1 VVFLLKNPWYFV
13 PRTKVGERVKK
24 YRLFKLDT
32 FEQKRVINHNFSVV
46 QMNSNFIE
54 LTNKKYVWKGKNL
67 IFLFLLAIPYVLLV
81 LFGGY
86 FILKDGVEDE
96 KIIIY
101 SSAIL
106 LAFGGLY
113 VFITMLIPF
122 LKFDFLKSLYLP
134 VLISRHNNSMTVCST
149 GNSTTQFSLD
159 DLYFDIVQSQGVVG
173 LPLYELH
180 AYILDSEVINHDI
193 QLGTP
198 NIHKDYIEGFLL
210 FIKTYVEQGPEPLYY
225 RKGIDDPEQDYK
237 SKLTYCYDIQ
247 EKKESIKQSWQ
258 TVFINH
264 FQTPLYALIFAVPE
278 FLRFFGRRITVV
290 FSKPFY
296 WSETLKKEHVVDE
309 NDSYSVTAKDN
320 LKFGFFSVKERQNE

>member
-1 VVFLLKNPWYFV
+1 MKNPWYFV

-32 FEQKRVINHNFSVV
+32 FELKRVINHNFSVV

-54 LTNKKYVWKGKNL
+54 LTNKNYVWKGKKIIFLSLFGIPFFLSIIVFTYL
-67 IFLFLLAIPYVLLV
+67 IFKDGIGDLLV
-81 LFGGY
+81 LLLL
-86 FILKDGVEDE
+86 FILVSF
-96 KIIIY
+96 ISLY
-101 SSAIL
+101 ML
-106 LAFGGLY
+106 L
-113 VFITMLIPF
+113 TMLVPF
-122 LKFDFLKSLYLP
+122 LKLDFLKPIYLP
-134 VLISRHNNSMTVCST
+134 ILINRQKKTMIVCSD
-149 GNSTTQFSLD
+149 GGSTTQFQLD

-180 AYILDSEVINHDI
+180 AYILDGEVIKHDI

-225 RKGIDDPEQDYK
+225 RKEIDDPEQDYK

-278 FLRFFGRRITVV
+278 FVRFFGRRITVV

-296 WSETLKKEHVVDE
+296 WSEALKKEHVVDE
-309 NDSYSVTAKDN
+309 NDPYIVTTKDN
-320 LKFGFFSVKERQNE
+320 LKFGFFSVKEKQHE

>member
-1 VVFLLKNPWYFV
+1 MKNPWYFV

-24 YRLFKLDT
+24 YQLFKLDT
-32 FEQKRVINHNFSVV
+32 FELKRVINHNFSVV

-54 LTNKKYVWKGKNL
+54 LTNKNYVWKGKKL
-67 IFLFLLAIPYVLLV
+67 IFSSFFGAPYALLV

-86 FILKDGVEDE
+86 LFFKDGGDDLLVLRLLFILLFL
-96 KIIIY
+96 IALY
-101 SSAIL
+101 ML
-106 LAFGGLY
+106 L
-113 VFITMLIPF
+113 TMLIPF
-122 LKFDFLKSLYLP
+122 LKFDFLKPLYLP
-134 VLISRHNNSMTVCST
+134 ILINRQKKTMTVCSDE
-149 GNSTTQFSLD
+149 NNATQFSLD

-180 AYILDSEVINHDI
+180 AYILDGEVIKHDI

-278 FLRFFGRRITVV
+278 FVRFFGRRITVI

-296 WSETLKKEHVVDE
+296 WSEALKKEHVVDE
-309 NDSYSVTAKDN
+309 NDPYSVTAKDN
-320 LKFGFFSVKERQNE
+320 LKFGFFSVKEKQHE

>member
-1 VVFLLKNPWYFV
+1 MKNPWYFV
-13 PRTKVGERVKK
+13 PRTKVGKRVKK
-24 YRLFKLDT
+24 YQLFKLDT
-32 FEQKRVINHNFSVV
+32 FELKRVINHNFSVV
-46 QMNSNFIE
+46 QMNSSFIE
-54 LTNKKYVWKGKNL
+54 FINKEYIWIGKS
-67 IFLFLLAIPYVLLV
+67 F
-81 LFGGY
+81 
-86 FILKDGVEDE
+86 
-96 KIIIY
+96 IY
-101 SSAIL
+101 SFLIGIPVLVMSIFFIYMIFFDYGEIDYIMWFGAISIFI
-106 LAFGGLY
+106 ASLY
-113 VFITMLIPF
+113 ILITMLQPLMSKELFKPLYNSIMLNRKNKVVTFHENNEF
-122 LKFDFLKSLYLP
+122 LRLQLS
-134 VLISRHNNSMTVCST
+134 
-149 GNSTTQFSLD
+149 

-173 LPLYELH
+173 LSLYELH
-180 AYILDSEVINHDI
+180 AYILDGEVIKYDI

-247 EKKESIKQSWQ
+247 EKKESFKQSWQ

-296 WSETLKKEHVVDE
+296 WSEALKKEHAVDE
-309 NDSYSVTAKDN
+309 NDPYSVTAKDN
-320 LKFGFFSVKERQNE
+320 LKFGFFSVKEKQHE

>member
-1 VVFLLKNPWYFV
+1 MKNPWYFV
-13 PRTKVGERVKK
+13 PRTKVGDNIKK
-24 YRLFKLDT
+24 YQLFKLKT
-32 FEQKRVINHNFSVV
+32 FELKREINHNFSVV

-54 LTNKKYVWKGKNL
+54 FTNKNYAWKGKIVT
-67 IFLFLLAIPYVLLV
+67 IFLLV
-81 LFGGY
+81 ALPILTLTIYLSIF
-86 FILKDGVEDE
+86 FLKDGVEDE
-96 KIIIY
+96 VFVIY
-101 SSAIL
+101 TSAIIVICS
-106 LAFGGLY
+106 ALY
-113 VFITMLIPF
+113 IFITMFLSF
-122 LKFDFLKSLYLP
+122 LKFDFLKPLYLP
-134 VLISRHNNSMTVCST
+134 ILIHRQKMTMTVCSD
-149 GNSTTQFSLD
+149 GNSITQFSLD

-180 AYILDSEVINHDI
+180 AYILDGEVIKHDI

-210 FIKTYVEQGPEPLYY
+210 FIKTYVEQGSEPLYY

-237 SKLTYCYDIQ
+237 SRLTYCYDIQ

-278 FLRFFGRRITVV
+278 FVRFFGRRITVV

-296 WSETLKKEHVVDE
+296 WSEALKKEHVVDE
-309 NDSYSVTAKDN
+309 NDPYSVTAKDN
-320 LKFGFFSVKERQNE
+320 LKFSFLSVKEKLHD

>member
-1 VVFLLKNPWYFV
+1 MKNLWYFI
-13 PRTKVGERVKK
+13 PRTKVGDNVKK
-24 YRLFKLDT
+24 YQLFKLET
-32 FEQKRVINHNFSVV
+32 FELKRVINHNFSVV

-54 LTNKKYVWKGKNL
+54 FTNKNYAWKGKIVT
-67 IFLFLLAIPYVLLV
+67 IFLLV
-81 LFGGY
+81 ALPILTLTIYLSIF
-86 FILKDGVEDE
+86 FLKDGVEDE
-96 KIIIY
+96 VFVIY
-101 SSAIL
+101 TSAIIVICS
-106 LAFGGLY
+106 ALY
-113 VFITMLIPF
+113 IFITMF
-122 LKFDFLKSLYLP
+122 LSFFKFDFLKPLYLP
-134 VLISRHNNSMTVCST
+134 VLIHRQKKIMVVCSDE
-149 GNSTTQFSLD
+149 NNATQFSLD

-180 AYILDSEVINHDI
+180 AYILDGEVIKQDI

-247 EKKESIKQSWQ
+247 EKKESFKQSWQ

-278 FLRFFGRRITVV
+278 FVRFFGRRITVV

-296 WSETLKKEHVVDE
+296 WSETLKKEHAVDE
-309 NDSYSVTAKDN
+309 NDPYSVTAKDN
-320 LKFGFFSVKERQNE
+320 LKFGFFSVKDK

>member
-1 VVFLLKNPWYFV
+1 MKNPWYFV

-24 YRLFKLDT
+24 YQLFKLDT
-32 FEQKRVINHNFSVV
+32 FELKRVINHNFSVV

-54 LTNKKYVWKGKNL
+54 FTNKNYVWKGKNL

-81 LFGGY
+81 LFGSY

-122 LKFDFLKSLYLP
+122 LKFDFLKPLYLP

-180 AYILDSEVINHDI
+180 AYILDGEVIKHDI
-193 QLGTP
+193 QLGTT

-210 FIKTYVEQGPEPLYY
+210 FIKTYVEQGPEALYY

-247 EKKESIKQSWQ
+247 EKKESFKQSWQ

-278 FLRFFGRRITVV
+278 FVRFFGRRITVV

-309 NDSYSVTAKDN
+309 NDPYSVTAKDN
-320 LKFGFFSVKERQNE
+320 LKFGFFSVKEKQHE

>member
-1 VVFLLKNPWYFV
+1 MKNPWYFV

-24 YRLFKLDT
+24 YQLFKLDT
-32 FEQKRVINHNFSVV
+32 FELKRVINHNFSVV

-54 LTNKKYVWKGKNL
+54 LTNKNYVWKGKNL

-81 LFGGY
+81 LFGSY

-122 LKFDFLKSLYLP
+122 LKFDFLKPLYLP

-180 AYILDSEVINHDI
+180 AYILDGEVIKHDI

-198 NIHKDYIEGFLL
+198 NIHKDDIEGFLL
-210 FIKTYVEQGPEPLYY
+210 FIKTYVEQGSEPLYY
-225 RKGIDDPEQDYK
+225 RKEIDDPEQDYK

-247 EKKESIKQSWQ
+247 EKKESFKQSWQ

-278 FLRFFGRRITVV
+278 FVRFFGRRITVV
-290 FSKPFY
+290 FSKPFC
-296 WSETLKKEHVVDE
+296 WSEALKKEHVVDE
-309 NDSYSVTAKDN
+309 NDPYSVTAKDN
-320 LKFGFFSVKERQNE
+320 LKFGFFSVKEKQHE

>member
-1 VVFLLKNPWYFV
+1 MLKNPWYFV

-134 VLISRHNNSMTVCST
+134 VLISTHNNSMTVCST

-264 FQTPLYALIFAVPE
+264 FQTPLYALIFAIPE
-278 FLRFFGRRITVV
+278 FLRFFGRRIKVV

-296 WSETLKKEHVVDE
+296 WSEALKKEHVVDE
-309 NDSYSVTAKDN
+309 NDPYSVTAKYN
-320 LKFGFFSVKERQNE
+320 LKFGFFSVQEKQHE

>member
-1 VVFLLKNPWYFV
+1 MKNPWYFV

-24 YRLFKLDT
+24 YQLFKLDT
-32 FEQKRVINHNFSVV
+32 FELKRVINHNFSVV

-54 LTNKKYVWKGKNL
+54 FTNRNYTWKGKIVT
-67 IFLFLLAIPYVLLV
+67 IFLLV
-81 LFGGY
+81 ALPILTLTIYLSIF
-86 FILKDGVEDE
+86 FLKDGVEDE
-96 KIIIY
+96 VFVIY
-101 SSAIL
+101 TSAIIVIFS
-106 LAFGGLY
+106 ALY
-113 VFITMLIPF
+113 IFITMF
-122 LKFDFLKSLYLP
+122 LSFFKFDFLKPLYLP
-134 VLISRHNNSMTVCST
+134 VLIHRQKKRMTVCSD
-149 GNSTTQFSLD
+149 GDNTTQFSLD

-180 AYILDSEVINHDI
+180 AYILDGEVIKYDI

-210 FIKTYVEQGPEPLYY
+210 FIKTYVEQGPEPLYH

-278 FLRFFGRRITVV
+278 FVRFFGRRITVI

-296 WSETLKKEHVVDE
+296 WSEALKREHAVDE
-309 NDSYSVTAKDN
+309 NEPYSVTAKDN
-320 LKFGFFSVKERQNE
+320 LKFGFFSVKEKQHE

>member
-1 VVFLLKNPWYFV
+1 MLKNPWYFV

-24 YRLFKLDT
+24 YQLFKLDT
-32 FEQKRVINHNFSVV
+32 FELKRVINHNFSVV

-54 LTNKKYVWKGKNL
+54 FTNRNYVWKGKNL

-81 LFGGY
+81 LFGSY

-122 LKFDFLKSLYLP
+122 LKFDFLKPLSLP

-149 GNSTTQFSLD
+149 GNSTTQFLLD
-159 DLYFDIVQSQGVVG
+159 DLYFDIIQSQGVVG

-180 AYILDSEVINHDI
+180 AYILDGEVIKYDI

-247 EKKESIKQSWQ
+247 EKKNPLSKVGKPCLSIIFRHHSMRL
-258 TVFINH
+258 FL
-264 FQTPLYALIFAVPE
+264 LYL
-278 FLRFFGRRITVV
+278 
-290 FSKPFY
+290 
-296 WSETLKKEHVVDE
+296 
-309 NDSYSVTAKDN
+309 N
-320 LKFGFFSVKERQNE
+320 L

>member
-1 VVFLLKNPWYFV
+1 MKNPWYFV

-24 YRLFKLDT
+24 YQIFNLDT
-32 FEQKRVINHNFSVV
+32 FELKRVINHNFSVV

-54 LTNKKYVWKGKNL
+54 FTNKNYVWKGKKL
-67 IFLFLLAIPYVLLV
+67 IFLSFFGIPFVLLV

-86 FILKDGVEDE
+86 LFLKDGIGD
-96 KIIIY
+96 
-101 SSAIL
+101 L
-106 LAFGGLY
+106 LGFLISLIFVFLISLY
-113 VFITMLIPF
+113 MLLTMLIPF
-122 LKFDFLKSLYLP
+122 LKLDFLKPIYLP
-134 VLISRHNNSMTVCST
+134 ILINRQKKTMIVCSD
-149 GNSTTQFSLD
+149 GGSTAQFQLD

-180 AYILDSEVINHDI
+180 AYILDGEVIKHDI

-247 EKKESIKQSWQ
+247 EKKESFKQSWQ

-264 FQTPLYALIFAVPE
+264 FQTPLYALIFAIPE
-278 FLRFFGRRITVV
+278 FVRFFGRRITVV

-296 WSETLKKEHVVDE
+296 WSEELKKEHVIDG
-309 NDSYSVTAKDN
+309 NDPYIVTAKDN
-320 LKFGFFSVKERQNE
+320 LKFGFFSVKDK

>member
-1 VVFLLKNPWYFV
+1 MKNPWYFD
-13 PRTKVGERVKK
+13 PRTQVGKRVKK
-24 YRLFKLDT
+24 YQLFKLDT
-32 FEQKRVINHNFSVV
+32 FELKRVINHNFSVV

-54 LTNKKYVWKGKNL
+54 FTNKNYAWKGKIVT
-67 IFLFLLAIPYVLLV
+67 IFLLV
-81 LFGGY
+81 ALPILTLTIYLSIF
-86 FILKDGVEDE
+86 FLKDGVEDE
-96 KIIIY
+96 VFVIY
-101 SSAIL
+101 TSAIIVIFS
-106 LAFGGLY
+106 ALY
-113 VFITMLIPF
+113 IFITMF
-122 LKFDFLKSLYLP
+122 LSFFKFDFLKPLYFP
-134 VLISRHNNSMTVCST
+134 VLINRQKKTMTICSDENNA
-149 GNSTTQFSLD
+149 TQFLLD

-180 AYILDSEVINHDI
+180 AYILDGEVIKHDI

-247 EKKESIKQSWQ
+247 EKKESLKQSWQ

-309 NDSYSVTAKDN
+309 NDPYSVTAKDN
-320 LKFGFFSVKERQNE
+320 LKFGFFNVKEKQHE

>member
-1 VVFLLKNPWYFV
+1 MKNPWYFV
-13 PRTKVGERVKK
+13 SRTKVGERVKK
-24 YRLFKLDT
+24 YQLFKLDT
-32 FEQKRVINHNFSVV
+32 FELKRVINHNFSVV

-54 LTNKKYVWKGKNL
+54 LTNKNYVWKGKNL

-81 LFGGY
+81 LFGSY

-122 LKFDFLKSLYLP
+122 LKFDFLKPLYLP

-180 AYILDSEVINHDI
+180 AYILDGEVIKHDI

-247 EKKESIKQSWQ
+247 EKKESLKQSWQ

-264 FQTPLYALIFAVPE
+264 FQTPLYALIFAIPE
-278 FLRFFGRRITVV
+278 FVRFFGRRITVV
-290 FSKPFY
+290 FSKPFC
-296 WSETLKKEHVVDE
+296 WSEALKKEHVVDE
-309 NDSYSVTAKDN
+309 NDPYSVTAKDN
-320 LKFGFFSVKERQNE
+320 LKFGFFSVKEKQHE

>member
-1 VVFLLKNPWYFV
+1 MFLSF
-13 PRTKVGERVKK
+13 
-24 YRLFKLDT
+24 F
-32 FEQKRVINHNFSVV
+32 
-46 QMNSNFIE
+46 
-54 LTNKKYVWKGKNL
+54 
-67 IFLFLLAIPYVLLV
+67 
-81 LFGGY
+81 
-86 FILKDGVEDE
+86 
-96 KIIIY
+96 
-101 SSAIL
+101 
-106 LAFGGLY
+106 
-113 VFITMLIPF
+113 
-122 LKFDFLKSLYLP
+122 KFDFLKPLYFP
-134 VLISRHNNSMTVCST
+134 VLINRQKKTMTICSDENNA
-149 GNSTTQFSLD
+149 TQFLLD

-180 AYILDSEVINHDI
+180 AYILDGEVIKHDI

-247 EKKESIKQSWQ
+247 EKKESLKQSWQ

-309 NDSYSVTAKDN
+309 NDPYSVTAKDN
-320 LKFGFFSVKERQNE
+320 LKFGFFSVKEKQHE

>member
-1 VVFLLKNPWYFV
+1 MLKNPWYFV

-24 YRLFKLDT
+24 YQLFKLDT
-32 FEQKRVINHNFSVV
+32 FELKRVINHNFSVV

-54 LTNKKYVWKGKNL
+54 FTNRNYTWKGKIVT
-67 IFLFLLAIPYVLLV
+67 IFLLV
-81 LFGGY
+81 ALPILTLTIYLSIF
-86 FILKDGVEDE
+86 FLKDGVEDE
-96 KIIIY
+96 VFVIY
-101 SSAIL
+101 TSAIIVIFS
-106 LAFGGLY
+106 ALY
-113 VFITMLIPF
+113 IFITMF
-122 LKFDFLKSLYLP
+122 LSFFKFDFLKPLYLP
-134 VLISRHNNSMTVCST
+134 VLIHRHKKKMTVCSD
-149 GNSTTQFSLD
+149 GDNATQFSLD

-180 AYILDSEVINHDI
+180 AYILDGEVIKYDI

-278 FLRFFGRRITVV
+278 FVRFFGRRITVI

-296 WSETLKKEHVVDE
+296 WSEALKKEHVVDE
-309 NDSYSVTAKDN
+309 NDPYSVTAKDN
-320 LKFGFFSVKERQNE
+320 LKFGFFSVKEKQHE

>member
-1 VVFLLKNPWYFV
+1 MKNPWYFV

-24 YRLFKLDT
+24 YQLFKLDT
-32 FEQKRVINHNFSVV
+32 FELKRVINHNFSVV

-54 LTNKKYVWKGKNL
+54 LTNKNYVWKGKNL

-81 LFGGY
+81 LFGSY

-122 LKFDFLKSLYLP
+122 LKFDFLKPLYLP

-180 AYILDSEVINHDI
+180 AYILDGEVIKHDI

-264 FQTPLYALIFAVPE
+264 FQTPLYALIFAIPE
-278 FLRFFGRRITVV
+278 FIRFFGRRITVL
-290 FSKPFY
+290 FSKPFC
-296 WSETLKKEHVVDE
+296 WSEALKKEHAVDE
-309 NDSYSVTAKDN
+309 NDPYSVTAKDN
-320 LKFGFFSVKERQNE
+320 LKFGFFSVKEKQHE

>member
-1 VVFLLKNPWYFV
+1 
-13 PRTKVGERVKK
+13 
-24 YRLFKLDT
+24 
-32 FEQKRVINHNFSVV
+32 
-46 QMNSNFIE
+46 
-54 LTNKKYVWKGKNL
+54 L

-81 LFGGY
+81 LFGSY

-122 LKFDFLKSLYLP
+122 LKFDFLKPLYLP

-180 AYILDSEVINHDI
+180 AYILDGEVIKYDI

-198 NIHKDYIEGFLL
+198 NIHKDYIEGFLI

-247 EKKESIKQSWQ
+247 EKKESFKQSWQ

-278 FLRFFGRRITVV
+278 FVRFFGRRITVV
-290 FSKPFY
+290 FSKPFC
-296 WSETLKKEHVVDE
+296 WSEALKKEHVVDE
-309 NDSYSVTAKDN
+309 NDPYIVTAKDN
-320 LKFGFFSVKERQNE
+320 LKFGFFSVKEKQHE

>member
-1 VVFLLKNPWYFV
+1 MKNPWYFV
-13 PRTKVGERVKK
+13 SRTKVGESVKK
-24 YRLFKLDT
+24 YQLFKLDT
-32 FEQKRVINHNFSVV
+32 FELKRVINHNFSVV

-54 LTNKKYVWKGKNL
+54 LTNKNYVWKGKKIIFLSLFGIPFFLSIIVFTYL
-67 IFLFLLAIPYVLLV
+67 IFKDGIGDLLV
-81 LFGGY
+81 LLLL
-86 FILKDGVEDE
+86 FILVSF
-96 KIIIY
+96 ISLY
-101 SSAIL
+101 ML
-106 LAFGGLY
+106 L
-113 VFITMLIPF
+113 TMLVPF
-122 LKFDFLKSLYLP
+122 LKLDFYKPLYLP
-134 VLISRHNNSMTVCST
+134 ILIHRQKMTMIVCSD
-149 GNSTTQFSLD
+149 GNNVTQFSLD

-180 AYILDSEVINHDI
+180 AYVLDGEVIKHDI

-210 FIKTYVEQGPEPLYY
+210 FIKTYVEQGPEALYY

-278 FLRFFGRRITVV
+278 FVRFFGRRITVV

-296 WSETLKKEHVVDE
+296 WSEALKKEHAIDE
-309 NDSYSVTAKDN
+309 NDPYNVTAKDN
-320 LKFGFFSVKERQNE
+320 LKFGFFSVKDK

>member
-13 PRTKVGERVKK
+13 PRTKVGKRVKK
-24 YRLFKLDT
+24 YQLFKLDT
-32 FEQKRVINHNFSVV
+32 FELKRVINHNFSVV

-54 LTNKKYVWKGKNL
+54 FTNKNYVWKGKNL

-81 LFGGY
+81 LFGSY

-122 LKFDFLKSLYLP
+122 LKFDFLKPLYLP

-180 AYILDSEVINHDI
+180 AYILDGEVIKHDI

-210 FIKTYVEQGPEPLYY
+210 FIKTYVEQGPEALYY

-247 EKKESIKQSWQ
+247 EKKESFKQSWQ

-278 FLRFFGRRITVV
+278 FVRFFGRRITVV

-309 NDSYSVTAKDN
+309 NDPYSVTAKDN
-320 LKFGFFSVKERQNE
+320 LKFGFFSVKEKQHE

>member
-1 VVFLLKNPWYFV
+1 MLKNPWYFV

>member
-1 VVFLLKNPWYFV
+1 MKNPWYFV

-24 YRLFKLDT
+24 YQLFKLDT
-32 FEQKRVINHNFSVV
+32 FELKRVINHNFSVV

-54 LTNKKYVWKGKNL
+54 FTNKNYVWKGKNL
-67 IFLFLLAIPYVLLV
+67 IFLFLFAIPYVLLV
-81 LFGGY
+81 LFGSY

-96 KIIIY
+96 KIVIY
-101 SSAIL
+101 SGAIL
-106 LAFGGLY
+106 LMAGGLY
-113 VFITMLIPF
+113 IFFTMLIPF

-134 VLISRHNNSMTVCST
+134 VLIHRQKKRMTVCSDGDNT
-149 GNSTTQFSLD
+149 AQFQLD
-159 DLYFDIVQSQGVVG
+159 DLYFDIVQLQGVVG

-180 AYILDSEVINHDI
+180 AYILDGEVIKHDI

-247 EKKESIKQSWQ
+247 EKKESFKQSWQ

-278 FLRFFGRRITVV
+278 FVRFFGRRITVV

-296 WSETLKKEHVVDE
+296 WSEALKKEHAVDE
-309 NDSYSVTAKDN
+309 NDPYSVTAKDN
-320 LKFGFFSVKERQNE
+320 LKFGFLSVKEKLHD

>member
-1 VVFLLKNPWYFV
+1 MKNPWYFV
-13 PRTKVGERVKK
+13 PRTRVGESVKK
-24 YRLFKLDT
+24 YQLFKLDT
-32 FEQKRVINHNFSVV
+32 FELKRVINHNFSLV
-46 QMNSNFIE
+46 QMNSAYIE
-54 LTNKKYVWKGKNL
+54 LTNRNYVWNGKNL

-81 LFGGY
+81 LFGSY

-101 SSAIL
+101 SGAIL
-106 LAFGGLY
+106 LMAGGLY
-113 VFITMLIPF
+113 IFFTMLIPF
-122 LKFDFLKSLYLP
+122 LKFDFLKPIYLP
-134 VLISRHNNSMTVCST
+134 VVINRQKKTMTVCSD
-149 GNSTTQFSLD
+149 GNNTTQFLLD

-180 AYILDSEVINHDI
+180 AYILDGEVIKHDI

-247 EKKESIKQSWQ
+247 EKKESFKQSWQ

-264 FQTPLYALIFAVPE
+264 FQTPLYALIFAIPE
-278 FLRFFGRRITVV
+278 FIRFFGRRITVV
-290 FSKPFY
+290 FSKSFY
-296 WSETLKKEHVVDE
+296 WSEQLKKDNLIDE
-309 NDSYSVTAKDN
+309 NDPYIVTAKDN
-320 LKFGFFSVKERQNE
+320 LKFGFFSVKDK

>member
-1 VVFLLKNPWYFV
+1 MKNPWYFV
-13 PRTKVGERVKK
+13 SRTKVGERVKK
-24 YRLFKLDT
+24 YQTFNLDT
-32 FEQKRVINHNFSVV
+32 FELKRVINHNFSVV

-54 LTNKKYVWKGKNL
+54 FTNKNYVWKGK
-67 IFLFLLAIPYVLLV
+67 IVTIYLLV
-81 LFGGY
+81 ALPILTLTIYLSIF
-86 FILKDGVEDE
+86 FLKDGVEDE
-96 KIIIY
+96 VFVIY
-101 SSAIL
+101 TSAIIVICS
-106 LAFGGLY
+106 ALY
-113 VFITMLIPF
+113 IFITMF
-122 LKFDFLKSLYLP
+122 LSFFKFDFLKPLYLP
-134 VLISRHNNSMTVCST
+134 VLIHRQKKRMTVCSD
-149 GNSTTQFSLD
+149 GDNTTQFSLD

-180 AYILDSEVINHDI
+180 AYILDGEVIKHDI

-210 FIKTYVEQGPEPLYY
+210 FIKTYVEQGPEPLYF

-278 FLRFFGRRITVV
+278 FVRFFGRRITVV
-290 FSKPFY
+290 FSKPFC
-296 WSETLKKEHVVDE
+296 WSETLKKKHVVDE
-309 NDSYSVTAKDN
+309 NDPYIVTAKDN
-320 LKFGFFSVKERQNE
+320 LKFGSFSVKDK

>member
-1 VVFLLKNPWYFV
+1 MKNPWYFV
-13 PRTKVGERVKK
+13 PRTQVGKRVKK
-24 YRLFKLDT
+24 YQLFKLDT
-32 FEQKRVINHNFSVV
+32 FELKRVINHNFSVV

-54 LTNKKYVWKGKNL
+54 LTNKNYVWKGKNL

-81 LFGGY
+81 LFGSY

-122 LKFDFLKSLYLP
+122 LKFDFLKPLYLP

-180 AYILDSEVINHDI
+180 AYILDGEVIKHDI

-210 FIKTYVEQGPEPLYY
+210 FIKTYIEQGPESLYY
-225 RKGIDDPEQDYK
+225 RKEIDDPEQDYK

-247 EKKESIKQSWQ
+247 EKKESFKQSWQ

-309 NDSYSVTAKDN
+309 NDPYSVTAKDN
-320 LKFGFFSVKERQNE
+320 LKFGFFSVKEKQHE

>member
-1 VVFLLKNPWYFV
+1 MKNPWYFV

-24 YRLFKLDT
+24 YQLFKLDT
-32 FEQKRVINHNFSVV
+32 FELKRVINHNFSVV

-54 LTNKKYVWKGKNL
+54 FTNRNYVWKGKNL

-81 LFGGY
+81 LFGSY

-122 LKFDFLKSLYLP
+122 LKFDFLKPLSLP

-149 GNSTTQFSLD
+149 GNSTTQFLLD
-159 DLYFDIVQSQGVVG
+159 DLYFDIIQSQGVVG

-180 AYILDSEVINHDI
+180 AYILDGEVIKYDI

-278 FLRFFGRRITVV
+278 FVRFFGRRITVV

-296 WSETLKKEHVVDE
+296 WSEALKREHAVDE
-309 NDSYSVTAKDN
+309 NDPYSVTAKDN
-320 LKFGFFSVKERQNE
+320 LKFGFFSVKDK

>member
-1 VVFLLKNPWYFV
+1 MKNPWYFV

-24 YRLFKLDT
+24 YQLFKIDT
-32 FEQKRVINHNFSVV
+32 FELKRVINHNFSVV

-54 LTNKKYVWKGKNL
+54 FTNKNYAWKGKIVT
-67 IFLFLLAIPYVLLV
+67 IFLLV
-81 LFGGY
+81 ALPILTLTIYLSIF
-86 FILKDGVEDE
+86 FLKDGVEDE
-96 KIIIY
+96 VFVIY
-101 SSAIL
+101 TSAIIVIFS
-106 LAFGGLY
+106 ALY
-113 VFITMLIPF
+113 IFITMF
-122 LKFDFLKSLYLP
+122 LSFFKFDFLKPLYFP
-134 VLISRHNNSMTVCST
+134 VLINRQKKTMTICSDENNA
-149 GNSTTQFSLD
+149 TQFLLD

-180 AYILDSEVINHDI
+180 AYILDGEVIKHDI

-247 EKKESIKQSWQ
+247 EKKESLKQSWQ

-309 NDSYSVTAKDN
+309 NDPYSVTAKDN
-320 LKFGFFSVKERQNE
+320 LKFGFFSVKEKQHE

>member
-1 VVFLLKNPWYFV
+1 MKNPWYFV
-13 PRTKVGERVKK
+13 PRTRVGESVKK
-24 YRLFKLDT
+24 YQLFKLDT
-32 FEQKRVINHNFSVV
+32 FELNRVINHNFSLV
-46 QMNSNFIE
+46 QMNSGYIE
-54 LTNKKYVWKGKNL
+54 LTNKNYAWKGKVL
-67 IFLFLLAIPYVLLV
+67 IFLSVFALPIFLLIIYLLFFT
-81 LFGGY
+81 LS
-86 FILKDGVEDE
+86 DGVEDE

-113 VFITMLIPF
+113 VFFTMLIPF
-122 LKFDFLKSLYLP
+122 LKFDFLKPIYLP
-134 VLISRHNNSMTVCST
+134 VVINRKNKTMTVCSD
-149 GNSTTQFSLD
+149 GNNTTQFLLN

-180 AYILDSEVINHDI
+180 AYILDGEVIKHDI

-210 FIKTYVEQGPEPLYY
+210 FIKTYAEQGPEPLYY

-247 EKKESIKQSWQ
+247 EKKESFKQSWQ

-264 FQTPLYALIFAVPE
+264 FQTPLYALIFAIPE
-278 FLRFFGRRITVV
+278 FIRFFGRRITVV
-290 FSKPFY
+290 FSKSFY
-296 WSETLKKEHVVDE
+296 WSEQLKKDNPVDE
-309 NDSYSVTAKDN
+309 NDPYIVTSKDN
-320 LKFGFFSVKERQNE
+320 LKFGFFSVKDK